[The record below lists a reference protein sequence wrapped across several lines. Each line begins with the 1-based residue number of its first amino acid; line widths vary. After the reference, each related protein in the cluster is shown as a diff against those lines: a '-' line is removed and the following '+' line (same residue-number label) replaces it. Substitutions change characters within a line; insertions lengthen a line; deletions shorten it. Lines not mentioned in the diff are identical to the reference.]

1 VLKQVILTYLRSK
14 QMENVSVGEAKSRF
28 SELISRA
35 TGGERFLI
43 RRRSRPVAVLIG
55 TTELERLERMSHV
68 ASQLAQVLGQ
78 DPELLQEIEAGQ
90 VHAVMSAFGL
100 WRDQEDLATLTKE
113 IYANR
118 RLQGSCQ
125 EIDL

>member
-1 VLKQVILTYLRSK
+1 
-14 QMENVSVGEAKSRF
+14 MENVSVGEAKSRF

-55 TTELERLERMSHV
+55 TTELERLERMSHA

-78 DPELLQEIEAGQ
+78 DPELLKEIEDGQ
-90 VHAVMSAFGL
+90 VHPIMAAFGL
-100 WRDQEDLATLTKE
+100 WRDQEDLATLTRE

-118 RLQGSCQ
+118 RLQGVRK
-125 EIDL
+125 EIEL